1 MGSYQELVNH
11 SKVILNAE
19 NYGFWKARMRS
30 LIRGIDPLVWK
41 LVLVKWEEPKQK
53 NDSGADEPKPEEDW
67 SEDKTKKFKYN
78 SKALTAIH
86 CSISAETF
94 NLIQGCETAKEA
106 WDILHIQFEGTTKVQ
121 NSKKDMLAS
130 LFENLKMEEHETIAD
145 FSSKLSSLTQE
156 AATLGK
162 HYKDKKLVKK
172 FLRCLP
178 SKFMGYKS
186 VQSVNQDTESL
197 SFGEIVG
204 MLQSH
209 EMELNG
215 EKKQKGLA
223 LSSVLETKS
232 SEEEKCEDA
241 LGLLV
246 KRFDKA
252 LRRAEKTYDQKKVVP
267 ARRTKESSERRGDVQ
282 CYKCKGVGHFKT
294 ECPTLKRREIQCF
307 GCKGFGHTQLECV
320 NDQNRRKE
328 RSMLAEEDTRDDSSE
343 GTVEEVNNFVSF
355 IGIAE
360 FDENMA
366 VTDAESEVG
375 ADDELKNADLKKE
388 NLLLEEKVEEL
399 QRELEAAQK
408 LSKESVALI
417 KDKLNLAKKAEQL
430 EHDLSQDKGISNNL
444 MGELIE
450 QRKKIHMFAGTKQLD
465 QILSYGRRS
474 DVRRGLGYNVRTMV
488 ETGTTKF
495 WKQVRKLKEL
505 GRFTWNG
512 FRNQIWARK
521 GDLRQAT
528 PRQSQRGVPTQSTNP
543 GLGFKCNMALV
554 TEDDDQSATWYFD
567 SGCSRH
573 MTGTK
578 GFLQS
583 LKKIRG
589 GKVTFGDGSIGA
601 IQGKGRT
608 REIGQ
613 PQLANVYLV
622 HGLQANLIS
631 ISQLCDEGLTVVF
644 TKRDCRAVDDV
655 GKVILQGIR
664 SGNNCY
670 MWNSSCKEE
679 KCFTACDDLHLW
691 HQRLGHMNVRSLA
704 NLVDKEIVRGVPRVK
719 GVDKSVCGPCT
730 QGKQV
735 KIQHKRVPDVQ
746 SKAVLNLVHM
756 DLMGPVQTE
765 SLGGKRYVFVLVDDF
780 SQYTWVRFLREKTK
794 TAESFR
800 ILALCYILNDKDYLG
815 KFDSRSDEGI
825 FLGYSGN
832 STAFRVF
839 NIRSKV
845 LIESVN
851 VVFDDYACTK
861 WEGTVTGSDSDKE
874 EEDRSAAHA
883 EEGDQAAVIPPSE
896 VQQVHRNH
904 SPSDLIGDVNEGRRT
919 RGV

>member
-1 MGSYQELVNH
+1 MESYQELVNH
-11 SKVILNAE
+11 SKVILNAG

-30 LIRGIDPLVWK
+30 LIRGIDPLAWK
-41 LVLVKWEEPKQK
+41 SVLVKWEEPKQK

-67 SEDKTKKFKYN
+67 TEDERKKFKYN

-106 WDILHIQFEGTTKVQ
+106 WDILQIQFEGTAK
-121 NSKKDMLAS
+121 
-130 LFENLKMEEHETIAD
+130 
-145 FSSKLSSLTQE
+145 E

-186 VQSVNQDTESL
+186 VLSVNQDTESL
-197 SFGEIVG
+197 SFAEIVG

-252 LRRAEKTYDQKKVVP
+252 LRRVEKTYDQKKAVP

-282 CYKCKGVGHFKT
+282 CYECKGVGHFKT
-294 ECPTLKRREIQCF
+294 KCPTLKRREIQCF

-328 RSMLAEEDTRDDSSE
+328 KSMLAEEDTGDDSSE

-375 ADDELKNADLKKE
+375 ADDELSESYKEVRETLIKIGKENADLKKE
-388 NLLLEEKVEEL
+388 NLQLKEKVEEL

-408 LSKESVALI
+408 LSQESVALI

-430 EHDLSQDKGISNNL
+430 EHDLSQEKGISNNL
-444 MGELIE
+444 MGELVE

-474 DVRRGLGYNVRTMV
+474 DTRKGLGYNARTMV
-488 ETGTTKF
+488 ETGTTKFVSGGTTRSQEMGNRAQNTTVKSNIAASTSRNEGLPMRLSGCFYCGKPGHIRNHCYRF

-512 FRNQIWARK
+512 FRNQIWVRK

-528 PRQSQRGVPTQSTNP
+528 PRQPQRGVPTQNTNP
-543 GLGFKCNMALV
+543 GV

-589 GKVTFGDGSIGA
+589 GKVMFGDGSIGA

-644 TKRDCRAVDDV
+644 TKTDCRAVDGV
-655 GKVILQGIR
+655 GKIILQGIR

-679 KCFTACDDLHLW
+679 KCFTARDDLHLW

-704 NLVDKEIVRGVPRVK
+704 NLVDKEIVRGVPKVK

-735 KIQHKRVPDVQ
+735 KVQHKRVPD
-746 SKAVLNLVHM
+746 
-756 DLMGPVQTE
+756 G
-765 SLGGKRYVFVLVDDF
+765 
-780 SQYTWVRFLREKTK
+780 
-794 TAESFR
+794 
-800 ILALCYILNDKDYLG
+800 
-815 KFDSRSDEGI
+815 
-825 FLGYSGN
+825 SGSHGSN
-832 STAFRVF
+832 
-839 NIRSKV
+839 
-845 LIESVN
+845 
-851 VVFDDYACTK
+851 
-861 WEGTVTGSDSDKE
+861 GTSS
-874 EEDRSAAHA
+874 
-883 EEGDQAAVIPPSE
+883 
-896 VQQVHRNH
+896 N
-904 SPSDLIGDVNEGRRT
+904 
-919 RGV
+919 